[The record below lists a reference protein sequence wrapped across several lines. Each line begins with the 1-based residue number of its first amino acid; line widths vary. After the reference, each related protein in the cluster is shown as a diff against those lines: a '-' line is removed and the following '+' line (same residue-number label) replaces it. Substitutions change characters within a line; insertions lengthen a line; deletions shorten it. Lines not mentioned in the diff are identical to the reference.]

1 MNRVSG
7 GRGDEPMGNDVFL
20 SCLEKRELLNRT
32 AASVDELCA
41 RARSLEEAGLIHD
54 AVDFYEKAQTWSEI
68 ERLIPLA
75 VEEGDA
81 FLFTRLY
88 RLLKKDP
95 PPEQWRALAARAEA
109 LGKTRYAQRAL
120 QQVS

>member
-1 MNRVSG
+1 
-7 GRGDEPMGNDVFL
+7 MGNDGFL

-32 AASVDELCA
+32 AVSVDELRA
-41 RARSLEEAGLIHD
+41 RAKALEEAGLIHD
-54 AVDFYEKAQTWSEI
+54 AVDFYEKAQAWSEI

-81 FLFTRLY
+81 FLFARLF
-88 RLLKKDP
+88 RVLKKDP
-95 PPEQWRALAARAEA
+95 SPEQWRALAARAEA
-109 LGKTRYAQRAL
+109 LGKRLYAQRAL